1 VTWRFN
7 KSKQWQGLFSGWHYS
22 VLLGITENFHNN
34 ELFAVN
40 KILFDKIPTNIPQ
53 QNGMRKPKINL
64 HQFIS

>member
-7 KSKQWQGLFSGWHYS
+7 KSKQWQGLFSRHYS

-53 QNGMRKPKINL
+53 QTA
-64 HQFIS
+64 